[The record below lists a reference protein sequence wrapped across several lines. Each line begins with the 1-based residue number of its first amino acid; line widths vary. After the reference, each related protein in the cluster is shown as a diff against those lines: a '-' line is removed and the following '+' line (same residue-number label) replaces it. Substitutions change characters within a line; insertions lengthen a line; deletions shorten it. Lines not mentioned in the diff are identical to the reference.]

1 MHYAAGATYS
11 DTILEVLANEKADVN
26 VKCREGRTPLHIAA
40 VHGRCSRARV
50 LLNHGKCEYICE
62 VLLVIYDIMEKA
74 VNYLMDSTRVW
85 GQ

>member
-62 VLLVIYDIMEKA
+62 VLLVIYNIMEK
-74 VNYLMDSTRVW
+74 NSELSDGSTGVL

>member
-26 VKCREGRTPLHIAA
+26 GKCSDGRTPLHISA

-50 LLNHGKCEYICE
+50 LLNHGE
-62 VLLVIYDIMEKA
+62 A
-74 VNYLMDSTRVW
+74 LM
-85 GQ
+85 